1 MISCAGRYYWAIS
14 ILVKW
19 ETHHIQRSSD
29 HVMCIDTYA
38 IKCKQHFPH
47 WINERPTVTPS
58 GTATSQ
64 PQPRHL
70 GSFFKIEILQIIM
83 SYHIPTFFPSIA
95 TSGSKNSTA
104 VGSPAAKISRS
115 TRRPKA
121 KPLAMSSEPV
131 RVGSLIRP
139 RQPTAVR
146 GFSKYV
152 LRCFMEGNWVFAGHV
167 LGGSWRWIT
176 SWLTVWSKKPI
187 GVQPKGVQS
196 WPPIWLNEIFNSDG
210 GIGAAGLLL
219 LWNLATSRLSS
230 ANWLIHKVMWY
241 TLDMEKKQP
250 RRNTTKTH
258 KNSFNL
264 LHLYSCHCI
273 PQTSKHRSMKISTEE
288 VFEDNKLQLLWT
300 KTSPCSAISMDFLQR
315 RLLWNDTLSCHVSL
329 AVSTAESLWP
339 TRGDGWTSSWRSAS
353 HLSSPRVAPRHPGI
367 PEWLNQT
374 LTVHFLELWN
384 TDMPHTLSFFQWC
397 GNQLFHAETM

>member
-1 MISCAGRYYWAIS
+1 
-14 ILVKW
+14 
-19 ETHHIQRSSD
+19 
-29 HVMCIDTYA
+29 
-38 IKCKQHFPH
+38 
-47 WINERPTVTPS
+47 
-58 GTATSQ
+58 
-64 PQPRHL
+64 
-70 GSFFKIEILQIIM
+70 M
-83 SYHIPTFFPSIA
+83 SYHISTFFPSIA

-241 TLDMEKKQP
+241 TLDMEKNSQEETQQKH
-250 RRNTTKTH
+250 TKTL
-258 KNSFNL
+258 SI
-264 LHLYSCHCI
+264 SCTYI
-273 PQTSKHRSMKISTEE
+273 VAIVSPKH
-288 VFEDNKLQLLWT
+288 Q
-300 KTSPCSAISMDFLQR
+300 
-315 RLLWNDTLSCHVSL
+315 
-329 AVSTAESLWP
+329 
-339 TRGDGWTSSWRSAS
+339 
-353 HLSSPRVAPRHPGI
+353 
-367 PEWLNQT
+367 
-374 LTVHFLELWN
+374 N
-384 TDMPHTLSFFQWC
+384 TDRWKYLRKKYLRITSYSYFGPRLRHA
-397 GNQLFHAETM
+397 QLFPWISSNVGYYEMTLCLVMFLLQFLLLNHYDPQGGMDELPHEDQQVIFHLLA